1 MPTGDDA
8 VADHVS
14 AAFRRENVAYLGAQE
29 EIERI
34 ATAGPRGAV
43 VLAAVAVAVLLA
55 IWIAFF
61 VLVYLPRGAIA

>member
-1 MPTGDDA
+1 MSTRDDP
-8 VADHVS
+8 VANHVS
-14 AAFRRENVAYLGAQE
+14 AAFRRENVAFVGAQE

-34 ATAGPRGAV
+34 AAAGPRGAV
-43 VLAAVAVAVLLA
+43 ALAALAVAVLLA